1 MTAPAAHFCPF
12 VSWCPATTSV
22 VENTSNL
29 SVIRQEIDEDLFS
42 NDFSA

>member
-1 MTAPAAHFCPF
+1 MTAPATNFSLF
-12 VSWCPATTSV
+12 VSWLPSTTSI
-22 VENTSNL
+22 VESTSNL